1 MKPSLRIITLT
12 LGFLMA
18 GLLAGCATTP
28 TSTPTPSPSV
38 SREATNVTCAENTAF
53 CFPGDKGP
61 GEGIIF
67 SVVPGNG
74 QATILEVASNGW
86 TGSWWNCQYCGGVLK
101 RTSDIGNDWQGAVT
115 STAAYTGG
123 GKTDWRLPTI
133 EELTLLYEFS
143 GRNSIGGFGATNY
156 WSSSQKGEKSAYL
169 LNLGSGQKQFLYKE
183 HIYWVRPVRTAQSP
197 LS

>member
-1 MKPSLRIITLT
+1 M
-12 LGFLMA
+12 
-18 GLLAGCATTP
+18 
-28 TSTPTPSPSV
+28 
-38 SREATNVTCAENTAF
+38 TCAENTAF

-115 STAAYTGG
+115 STAADTGG
-123 GKTDWRLPTI
+123 GKTD
-133 EELTLLYEFS
+133 
-143 GRNSIGGFGATNY
+143 G
-156 WSSSQKGEKSAYL
+156 
-169 LNLGSGQKQFLYKE
+169 
-183 HIYWVRPVRTAQSP
+183 TAPALVASRG
-197 LS
+197 